1 MKGSHI
7 LICAALIVAA
17 VVLFSAGVES
27 AVLLPLVGCALMMG
41 AMMWMMM
48 GRSGGSGGT

>member
-1 MKGSHI
+1 MKVSHL

-17 VVLFSAGVES
+17 VVLVSTGVQS

-48 GRSGGSGGT
+48 GRSGGGDGA